1 MHAGRIS
8 WKKWSDA
15 NFDWYFLCTKLNGWI
30 DLARIT
36 FLANETS
43 TEEGS
48 QLMLCNSCEYPC
60 CCSGNIGQ
68 TDFLLTGNEK
78 CRILFDGVL

>member
-15 NFDWYFLCTKLNGWI
+15 NFDWYVLCINLNSWI

-36 FLANETS
+36 FLADEIN
-43 TEEGS
+43 TEKEA
-48 QLMLCNSCEYPC
+48 QLNL
-60 CCSGNIGQ
+60 
-68 TDFLLTGNEK
+68 K
-78 CRILFDGVL
+78 AVRVL

>member
-36 FLANETS
+36 FLANETG
-43 TEEGS
+43 TEEGA
-48 QLMLCNSCEYPC
+48 QLILMAVH
-60 CCSGNIGQ
+60 
-68 TDFLLTGNEK
+68 FL
-78 CRILFDGVL
+78 